1 MTIEERILL
10 FEVAWGN
17 INAQFEMWVAV
28 TFAVIIA
35 SYVAG
40 HKLRPAL
47 QMLIAALYLLVTVL
61 VVAITLGTTTFVIE
75 ITGDTADGSGFYEST
90 ISLVRGGVFL
100 LGTIATLVF
109 IFKGHRDVEDNNG
122 S

>member
-1 MTIEERILL
+1 MTIEEEILL

-17 INAQFEMWVAV
+17 INTQFETWIAI

-40 HKLRPAL
+40 HKLKPTL
-47 QMLIAALYLLVTVL
+47 QILIAALYLLVTTL
-61 VVAITLGTTTFVIE
+61 VVSITLGTASFV
-75 ITGDTADGSGFYEST
+75 TDVAGASAYDTANLYDLM

-100 LGTIATLVF
+100 VGTIATLIF
-109 IFKGHRDVEDNNG
+109 IFKGHRDVEED

>member
-1 MTIEERILL
+1 MELTNEERIML

-17 INAQFEMWVAV
+17 INAQFEMWVAI

-40 HKLRPAL
+40 HKLQKPL
-47 QMLIAALYLLVTVL
+47 QYLIAALYLLVTVL
-61 VVAITLGTTTFVIE
+61 VVTVTLGTASFAEQFGDSETTNVVYQ
-75 ITGDTADGSGFYEST
+75 TT
-90 ISLVRGGVFL
+90 ISIVRGGVFL
-100 LGTIATLVF
+100 LGTVATLVF
-109 IFKGHRDVEDNNG
+109 VFKGHRDVESD